1 MAHNKKIKSLT
12 SFVGTHTRGLLRIIA
27 HMPAPLIYK
36 LYAFEE
42 FMLSI
47 AEQNKEV
54 YVKSYCQNWL
64 RLLSLQKFSEA
75 QKLLDCPNSYGETW
89 TEAKLKF
96 AVQEYYDDTSPVTFH
111 NEDLSRCF
119 PEYLETGSGN
129 LIFGFYLPSNSEITD
144 LTVEFEFIPQGNGFY
159 AATINDVHVL

>member
-1 MAHNKKIKSLT
+1 
-12 SFVGTHTRGLLRIIA
+12 
-27 HMPAPLIYK
+27 
-36 LYAFEE
+36 AFEE
-42 FMLSI
+42 FMLSV

-75 QKLLDCPNSYGETW
+75 QKLLDGPNSYGETW

-96 AVQEYYDDTSPVTFH
+96 AVQEYFNNTSPVTFH
-111 NEDLSRCF
+111 NEDLSKCF
-119 PEYLETGSGN
+119 PEYLETESGN

-159 AATINDVHVL
+159 AATINNVHVL